1 MSGIQQNEILT
12 LNAEIAEYEK
22 IIERGKGVRDQL
34 MAQIAE
40 LEKELTAQ
48 GVDVKNIEETAKM
61 LRIEV
66 EQGKAEVISR
76 LQAIGLLATAPATGV

>member
-1 MSGIQQNEILT
+1 LK
-12 LNAEIAEYEK
+12 LNAEIEQYEK

-34 MAQIAE
+34 MAQIGE
-40 LEKELTAQ
+40 LEAELTAQ

-61 LRIEV
+61 LKTEV
-66 EQGKAEVISR
+66 EQGKTEVISR